1 MHSEAHHSSNR
12 HLMLTAAVLLA
23 TLGSALA
30 FQLGVPAARLQ
41 KARFSLQAATGAEA
55 PGLSEASRGM
65 NGEVI
70 RDYQPLPGVPWR
82 YGSAP
87 DYTVVNKAY
96 FEGAYCMEATT
107 EAF

>member
-1 MHSEAHHSSNR
+1 MI
-12 HLMLTAAVLLA
+12 AAAALVV
-23 TLGSALA
+23 TLGSLSFLQAYKPRIVA
-30 FQLGVPAARLQ
+30 GRLP
-41 KARFSLQAATGAEA
+41 KTGFSLKAATGAEA

-96 FEGAYCMEATT
+96 FEGAYRLNESSK
-107 EAF
+107 

>member
-1 MHSEAHHSSNR
+1 MIA
-12 HLMLTAAVLLA
+12 AAVLVA
-23 TLGSALA
+23 TLGSLGLLQAYQPRIVIGRLRRDLA
-30 FQLGVPAARLQ
+30 PL
-41 KARFSLQAATGAEA
+41 KAATGAEA

-70 RDYQPLPGVPWR
+70 RDYKPLPGVPWR

-96 FEGAYCMEATT
+96 FEGA
-107 EAF
+107 